1 MTPGAHYPCVAFG
14 LGTVELLRRTKN
26 YGHALHYC
34 REIRRLLRRELA
46 KERNYLRR
54 RQQAKE
60 QGALRS

>member
-1 MTPGAHYPCVAFG
+1 MKTGTHYPVIAFG
-14 LGTVELLRRTKN
+14 LGTVELCRRAQG

-34 REIRRLLRRELA
+34 GEIRRLLRRELA
-46 KERNYLRR
+46 RERKHLRR